1 MLQLPKLATP
11 VRLRSP
17 APFNSYSGSGMLNKF
32 IFTAVM
38 LFTALFF
45 CGCRNLDNRMPS
57 EDLEVPQKF
66 HDIITILKDPHLSSN
81 SQEKYEAVKD
91 LIKSVD
97 LSFTREIKT
106 VNDMLYH
113 GDAAIDSPSA
123 EQRTVVFNY
132 QYKDDY
138 VRLIFVT
145 MRNFVLRVSIVCTED
160 SMRKYETD
168 DAVKMRG
175 TRVRK

>member
-1 MLQLPKLATP
+1 MLFYLH
-11 VRLRSP
+11 P
-17 APFNSYSGSGMLNKF
+17 AGNKSLTIGANMLKRY
-32 IFTAVM
+32 IFTAVLVM
-38 LFTALFF
+38 TSVVF

-57 EDLEVPQKF
+57 EDIEVPKKF

-81 SQEKYEAVKD
+81 SEEKYDAVKD

-106 VNDMLYH
+106 VNELFYH
-113 GDAAIDSPSA
+113 GDAAIDNPSA

-132 QYKDDY
+132 QYKNDY

-168 DAVKMRG
+168 DAVKLRG
-175 TRVRK
+175 TRVKR